1 MDVLGVIVAPG
12 IDPQHGSVEPFFV
25 ELREPTL
32 KASFIRGSDS
42 LADNS
47 AVDALRPITH
57 DSRHAQAWRHA
68 RLRITLASLGLIGL
82 IGLVQPSAWG
92 SDSRDH
98 ERARAAVEAG
108 QVLPLPSLLE
118 RLRRTHPGQVLELE
132 LERDDGRWIYEI
144 KLLQANG
151 QLLKLDVDAATA
163 QVLQVKRKDGGKDG
177 GKNVAKEGRKAEPDP
192 GRRVTPS
199 RESPQ

>member
-1 MDVLGVIVAPG
+1 
-12 IDPQHGSVEPFFV
+12 VEPFFV

-32 KASFIRGSDS
+32 KGSFIRGSDS
-42 LADNS
+42 LADNP
-47 AVDALRPITH
+47 AVNVLRPTNH
-57 DSRHAQAWRHA
+57 DRRHAESWRHA
-68 RLRITLASLGLIGL
+68 RLRIALASLLLTGLA
-82 IGLVQPSAWG
+82 QPWAWA

-108 QVLPLPSLLE
+108 QVLPLPTLLE

-132 LERDDGRWIYEI
+132 LERDDGRWIYEV

-163 QVLQVKRKDGGKDG
+163 QVLEVKRKDG
-177 GKNVAKEGRKAEPDP
+177 RKAERDS
-192 GRRVTPS
+192 GRQVTPS
-199 RESPQ
+199 KESPK

>member
-1 MDVLGVIVAPG
+1 
-12 IDPQHGSVEPFFV
+12 VESFFV
-25 ELREPTL
+25 ELHEPTL
-32 KASFIRGSDS
+32 KGSFIGGSDS
-42 LADNS
+42 LADNP
-47 AVDALRPITH
+47 AVQALRPITH
-57 DSRHAQAWRHA
+57 GSRHA
-68 RLRITLASLGLIGL
+68 RLWIALTSLLLIGL
-82 IGLVQPSAWG
+82 AQPSAWG

-108 QVLPLPSLLE
+108 QVLPLPTLLE

-163 QVLQVKRKDGGKDG
+163 QVLQVRRKESGKDG
-177 GKNVAKEGRKAEPDP
+177 RRVERDAGRQVTPAKEPA
-192 GRRVTPS
+192 
-199 RESPQ
+199 Q

>member
-1 MDVLGVIVAPG
+1 MDVLGVIEAPG

-25 ELREPTL
+25 GLREPTL
-32 KASFIRGSDS
+32 KGSFIRGSDS
-42 LADNS
+42 LADNP
-47 AVDALRPITH
+47 AVNSHRPV
-57 DSRHAQAWRHA
+57 SRSGRRA
-68 RLRITLASLGLIGL
+68 RLKIALTSLLLIGL
-82 IGLVQPSAWG
+82 AQPSAWG

-108 QVLPLPSLLE
+108 HVLPLPTLLE

-177 GKNVAKEGRKAEPDP
+177 PKAERDA
-192 GRRVTPS
+192 GRQVTPS
-199 RESPQ
+199 KEPPK

>member
-1 MDVLGVIVAPG
+1 MK
-12 IDPQHGSVEPFFV
+12 PFFV

-32 KASFIRGSDS
+32 KGSFIRGSDS
-42 LADNS
+42 LADNP
-47 AVDALRPITH
+47 AVNALRPIAH
-57 DSRHAQAWRHA
+57 DTCHAKAWRNA
-68 RLRITLASLGLIGL
+68 RLRIALASLLL
-82 IGLVQPSAWG
+82 VGLVQPSAWG

-108 QVLPLPSLLE
+108 QVLPLPTLLE

-177 GKNVAKEGRKAEPDP
+177 GKAERDP
-192 GRRVTPS
+192 GRQVTPS
-199 RESPQ
+199 KEPSK